1 MLRKICAGLLA
12 ASALTTVLTPA
23 ASKPNEGD
31 NETITMIRK
40 YYFINDSTN
49 QFDTFK
55 SKITFKKIGSIDGIS
70 AYKSVKVLGE
80 NKAIPHMGLHRKE
93 NIDSEYIPAQKE
105 YAKELIIN
113 TNTGQA
119 MLATRSSAKTGAPN
133 SNLTTRAELYERK
146 GNKWI
151 GWKVNTDYLN
161 GQAGYTEFY
170 IE

>member
-12 ASALTTVLTPA
+12 ASAFTTALTPA
-23 ASKPNEGD
+23 VSKPNEGD

-40 YYFINDSTN
+40 SYFINDSTN

-80 NKAIPHMGLHRKE
+80 NKTLSHIGWNRKE
-93 NIDSEYIPAQKE
+93 DIDSEYIPAQD

-119 MLATRSSAKTGAPN
+119 MLASRSSAKTGAPN
-133 SNLTTRAELYERK
+133 SNLSTRAELYERK

-151 GWKVNTDYLN
+151 GWKVNTDNLN
-161 GQAGYTEFY
+161 GQAGYTEFH